1 MKPSTMGITAIMGIT
16 APVAALSF
24 VVKSD
29 EMFPAAELV
38 VGLEEA
44 MFEAEDTNVVEGNGS
59 VVIVR
64 KRLMA
69 PLTACVESKWSAV
82 VVDNVVDV
90 TLATCTRAVAIST
103 G

>member
-1 MKPSTMGITAIMGIT
+1 MMPSTMGIIATTGIT
-16 APVAALSF
+16 APVTTLSF
-24 VVKSD
+24 VVKPD

-38 VGLEEA
+38 VELEEA
-44 MFEAEDTNVVEGNGS
+44 MSEAEDTNVVEGNGS

-82 VVDNVVDV
+82 VVDNAMDV
-90 TLATCTRAVAIST
+90 TLAAWIRAVAIST